1 MKNLHVFDS
10 QKVIDKRKIHLLVK
24 ELSHNLSF
32 QLVSLEINIISSYEI
47 ISLNKKHLKHD
58 YTTDILTFNYSS
70 KKALL
75 DAEIFISVDDAKSNS
90 KKFKVSFNE
99 EIGRLVIHGI
109 LHLLGFDDRITSEK
123 KVMKRLENKLLSSFK
138 FILL

>member
-32 QLVSLEINIISSYEI
+32 QLVSLEINIISSDEI

>member
-32 QLVSLEINIISSYEI
+32 QLVSLEINIISSDEI

-58 YTTDILTFNYSS
+58 YTTDILAFNYSS

>member
-1 MKNLHVFDS
+1 LKYLHVFDS

-32 QLVSLEINIISSYEI
+32 QLVSLEINIISSDEI